1 VSGHQDPAHHW
12 WSPPSRHRT
21 QPGRPEERSETHW
34 WQETGRHAPT
44 PPPVAPPQYGPRP
57 PTISE
62 AGTPQYPQ
70 PYGHGQPAQPGES
83 ASATTSGKGS
93 KGKGSKGK
101 VVLIVAIIGAV
112 FALIIG
118 VVLVLTLTGSGSDK
132 PNKVVK
138 LKVSSVQ
145 DRVLQILKDPVSG
158 YGGDEIKDV
167 KCNKGQDPTV
177 KKGDSFTCEV
187 SVRGKKRQVT
197 VTIQDDNGT
206 YLVGLPQEGG
216 K

>member
-1 VSGHQDPAHHW
+1 MTPAQQRPPHQ
-12 WSPPSRHRT
+12 
-21 QPGRPEERSETHW
+21 Q
-34 WQETGRHAPT
+34 
-44 PPPVAPPQYGPRP
+44 P

-70 PYGHGQPAQPGES
+70 PYVHRQPAQPGES
-83 ASATTSGKGS
+83 ASAATSGKGS
-93 KGKGSKGK
+93 KGKA
-101 VVLIVAIIGAV
+101 VLIVAIIGAV
-112 FALIIG
+112 LALIIA
-118 VVLVLTLTGSGSDK
+118 VVFVVILTGSGSDK
-132 PNKVVK
+132 PNKLVK

-158 YGGDEIKDV
+158 YSGDEIKDV
-167 KCNKGQDPTV
+167 KCNNGQDPTV

>member
-1 VSGHQDPAHHW
+1 VSEHQDPSHHW
-12 WSPPSRHRT
+12 WSPPSRHRA
-21 QPGRPEERSETHW
+21 QPGRPGPNDRTETPW
-34 WQETGRHAPT
+34 WHRPT
-44 PPPVAPPQYGPRP
+44 EIIASPAVTPAQQRPPHQQP

-62 AGTPQYPQ
+62 AGTPQYPP
-70 PYGHGQPAQPGES
+70 PYGHGQPAQPGQS
-83 ASATTSGKGS
+83 ASAATTS
-93 KGKGSKGK
+93 GKGSKGK

-158 YGGDEIKDV
+158 YSGDEIKDV
-167 KCNKGQDPTV
+167 KCNNGQDPIV